1 MSGSKSALTMLAQR
15 LTPLIRAR
23 VFLFLRGR
31 PQRRLAGQDEH
42 DLLQL
47 AWCKLI
53 EDGGRRLLSF
63 DPARGVSLE
72 GFVSVVVQRQLID
85 LTRHRSDQEAL
96 AFNPWN
102 LLRATPTGV
111 ADDWDPAGVG
121 PLYESLGQGS
131 LIFRMAMTGATRDAR
146 SAGIQLAATATD
158 ASPIPTA
165 PNVSGSRGSTLNS
178 IDRIRRVA
186 ATKPSA
192 MTDTMLATSIHCCR
206 VVIP

>member
-1 MSGSKSALTMLAQR
+1 MLAQR
-15 LTPLIRAR
+15 LTPIIRAR

-96 AFNPWN
+96 TPLEVVGEMPTGADSPETRAIHAQE
-102 LLRATPTGV
+102 LRALRAHLDAVLPEKGRLILRLLYDDMRSEEEVTAMLNVSAQVV
-111 ADDWDPAGVG
+111 ANWKHRIK
-121 PLYESLGQGS
+121 E
-131 LIFRMAMTGATRDAR
+131 TAR
-146 SAGIQLAATATD
+146 SHRRTTEADEEKKISGAGRT
-158 ASPIPTA
+158 
-165 PNVSGSRGSTLNS
+165 
-178 IDRIRRVA
+178 
-186 ATKPSA
+186 SA
-192 MTDTMLATSIHCCR
+192 VTPHESDG
-206 VVIP
+206 